1 MNNGHNGV
9 GVDEVMDSSSGNQ
22 QTRSGGGGGV
32 LYPMSFSQPLVTL
45 YPLSNY
51 TFGTKE
57 PLFERD
63 TNISQR

>member
-1 MNNGHNGV
+1 MNNGLNGV
-9 GVDEVMDSSSGNQ
+9 GVDDAMDSSSGNQ